1 MSMKWTT
8 GMRREMEEQDYHEM
22 KTRMGREMEEQD
34 EHEMENWDEKRNGGT
49 G

>member
-1 MSMKWTT
+1 
-8 GMRREMEEQDYHEM
+8 MEEQDYHEM
-22 KTRMGREMEEQD
+22 KARMGREMEEQD